1 MKVIDFNEEFKKYI
15 KAWKET
21 RLTGEETEEAAEEL
35 ALEEYGRW
43 LDLPQ
48 KFLDGRSVNAY
59 FADIGDA
66 NEAVKLLA
74 AYIMAGLGSP
84 EPLDNRLIDMKE
96 AVYPLFLYI
105 LETLGEGDAHAIMHL
120 KIKIMALVTEMEKP
134 HPYALYIG
142 WIAQSA
148 DKTELTE
155 EAAELLSQAPRE
167 QKAALIQAYLQA
179 QSEYASDCFIDILSN
194 FPGDPYI
201 VELVAEEFTNT
212 RAKKAFYAHC
222 LGKLGDDSVLPNLY
236 EALEDRE
243 LSYFDYT
250 AVKYAIEELG
260 GSLDIERDFEGDDD
274 YEKLKGL

>member
-1 MKVIDFNEEFKKYI
+1 MKVIDFNEEFKKHI
-15 KAWKET
+15 TTWKET
-21 RLTGEETEEAAEEL
+21 QLKGDETEEETEELE
-35 ALEEYGRW
+35 LEEYIRW
-43 LDLPQ
+43 LEQPQ
-48 KFLDGRSVNAY
+48 NFLEGRSVKAY

-66 NEAVKLLA
+66 SEAVKLLA

-84 EPLDNRLIDMKE
+84 EPLDNRLIEQKE

-105 LETLGEGDAHAIMHL
+105 LETLSEGEAHAIMHL
-120 KIKIMALVTEMEKP
+120 KIKIMSLITEMENP

-142 WIAQSA
+142 WIAQSD

-155 EAAELLSQAPRE
+155 EAAELLSQAPQE
-167 QKAALIQAYLQA
+167 QKAALIQAYLHA
-179 QSEYASDCFIDILSN
+179 QSEYAADCFIDILSN

-201 VELVAEEFTNT
+201 VELVAEEFMQT
-212 RAKKAFYAHC
+212 RTKKAFYAHC

-236 EALEDRE
+236 ETLEDRE

-260 GSLDIERDFEGDDD
+260 GALDIERDFEGDDD
-274 YEKLKGL
+274 YEKLKDL

>member
-1 MKVIDFNEEFKKYI
+1 MIVIDFNKEFKKYI
-15 KAWKET
+15 KAWKEAH
-21 RLTGEETEEAAEEL
+21 LTGKETEEEAEEL
-35 ALEEYGRW
+35 ELEEYTRW
-43 LDLPQ
+43 LDFPQ
-48 KFLDGRSVNAY
+48 TFLDGRSVNAY

-84 EPLDNRLIDMKE
+84 EPLDNRLVEQKE
-96 AVYPLFLYI
+96 AVYPLLLYI
-105 LETLGEGDAHAIMHL
+105 LETLNEGDAHAIMHL
-120 KIKIMALVTEMEKP
+120 KIKIMSLITEMEKP
-134 HPYALYIG
+134 HPYALYIR
-142 WIAQSA
+142 WIAQSSE
-148 DKTELTE
+148 KSEMTE
-155 EAAELLSQAPRE
+155 EAADLLSEAPQE

-179 QSEYASDCFIDILSN
+179 QSEYAADCFIDILSN

-201 VELVAEEFTNT
+201 VELTAEEFMNT
-212 RAKKAFYAHC
+212 RTKKAFYAHC

-274 YEKLKGL
+274 YEKLKDL